1 MSTRT
6 PEEARAQIA
15 FALEA
20 KRHSL
25 DAATETLRSSPGDA
39 AAQREVTR
47 LRDDIGRLE
56 IQLRGAES

>member
-1 MSTRT
+1 MATRT

-25 DAATETLRSSPGDA
+25 DAATEALRASPDDPM
-39 AAQREVTR
+39 AQREVTR

-56 IQLRGAES
+56 IQLRGAEA